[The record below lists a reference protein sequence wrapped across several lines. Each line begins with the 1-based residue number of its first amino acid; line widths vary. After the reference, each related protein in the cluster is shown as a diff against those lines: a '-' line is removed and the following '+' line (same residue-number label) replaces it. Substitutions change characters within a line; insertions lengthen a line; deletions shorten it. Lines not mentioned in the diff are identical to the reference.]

1 MIQRLSGSKA
11 QKRISI
17 RYLLSIFILCAA
29 VVTGIGFSSIWA
41 ETEGTE
47 TDPRFQNDAQTQ
59 HAQNIAIEAAFQ
71 DSQVIEAKNNED
83 YEEMNR
89 LVDDKVADY
98 MDQIAEMRESGM
110 GWGNIAMDLGVHP
123 GALGLGHAK
132 KYENHDTFFVKNRDK
147 GKDKDFAPGNA
158 KSQSNGRGAGRGGGN
173 GGKKK

>member
-29 VVTGIGFSSIWA
+29 VVTVIGLSSIWA

-47 TDPRFQNDAQTQ
+47 TDSRFQNDAQTQ

-71 DSQVIEAKNNED
+71 DPEVIEAKN
-83 YEEMNR
+83 
-89 LVDDKVADY
+89 
-98 MDQIAEMRESGM
+98 
-110 GWGNIAMDLGVHP
+110 
-123 GALGLGHAK
+123 
-132 KYENHDTFFVKNRDK
+132 RDM
-147 GKDKDFAPGNA
+147 GKDKDFALGQGKKQN
-158 KSQSNGRGAGRGGGN
+158 NGRGAGNGGGRGGGN

>member
-1 MIQRLSGSKA
+1 MIQRILNPTA

-17 RYLLSIFILCAA
+17 RYLLSIFILCVA
-29 VVTGIGFSSIWA
+29 VVTGIGLSSIWA
-41 ETEGTE
+41 E

-71 DSQVIEAKNNED
+71 DSEVIEAKNNKN

-98 MDQIAEMRESGM
+98 MEQIAEWRESGM
-110 GWGNIAMDLGVHP
+110 GWGNIAMELGVHP

-132 KYENHDTFFVKNRDK
+132 KNSNYDAFVAK
-147 GKDKDFAPGNA
+147 GYDKDKDKGLALGHA
-158 KSQSNGRGAGRGGGN
+158 KNQSNGRGSSRGGGN

>member
-1 MIQRLSGSKA
+1 MIQRLSSAKA

-17 RYLLSIFILCAA
+17 RYLLSIFILCLA
-29 VVTGIGFSSIWA
+29 VITGIGLSSIWA
-41 ETEGTE
+41 E

-71 DSQVIEAKNNED
+71 DSEVIEAKNNKN

-89 LVDDKVADY
+89 LVDEKVADY

-110 GWGNIAMDLGVHP
+110 GWGNIAKELGVHP

-132 KYENHDTFFVKNRDK
+132 KYQNHDSFFAKNRGK